1 MRRAH
6 EKMEKQLMP
15 STVPRAHERM
25 EKQLEPSAVPRAHE
39 KMEKQLKPN
48 TVPRAQVKLR
58 RQLTP
63 SAAPRDVQLK
73 PGDSVAQVKL
83 GRQLTPS
90 AAPRGVQLKGGQ
102 YGSGLRRCL
111 ETMSLNT
118 EEVQNPRESA
128 STMTEMLNNSR
139 DKTIITNNQRQRT
152 FQTNDDQKTREP
164 RLPATEDARDP
175 QERDMN
181 TYTIVK
187 MASWPGDS
195 QRGPM
200 APRLVHA
207 GPPPVPAPRRSAR
220 AVKPTERLITT
231 V

>member
-1 MRRAH
+1 
-6 EKMEKQLMP
+6 
-15 STVPRAHERM
+15 M
-25 EKQLEPSAVPRAHE
+25 EKQLEPSA
-39 KMEKQLKPN
+39 
-48 TVPRAQVKLR
+48 
-58 RQLTP
+58 
-63 SAAPRDVQLK
+63 APGGVQLK
-73 PGDSVAQVKL
+73 PGDRVLVRQHPMGRHKL
-83 GRQLTPS
+83 ADRYHDVPAEVITVPSETGGCFKLQHPDGQISRQHGCNLC
-90 AAPRGVQLKGGQ
+90 R
-102 YGSGLRRCL
+102 YL
-111 ETMSLNT
+111 EAMPLNT

>member
-1 MRRAH
+1 M
-6 EKMEKQLMP
+6 K
-15 STVPRAHERM
+15 
-25 EKQLEPSAVPRAHE
+25 
-39 KMEKQLKPN
+39 
-48 TVPRAQVKLR
+48 
-58 RQLTP
+58 
-63 SAAPRDVQLK
+63 
-73 PGDSVAQVKL
+73 
-83 GRQLTPS
+83 PS
-90 AAPRGVQLKGGQ
+90 AAPRGVQLKPGDRVLVRLHPMGRHKLADRYHDVPAEVITVPSETGGYFKLQ
-102 YGSGLRRCL
+102 HPDGQISRHHGSNLRRYL
-111 ETMSLNT
+111 EAMPLNT
-118 EEVQNPRESA
+118 EEVQNPRETV
-128 STMTEMLNNSR
+128 STMTEMSNHSRDRTLNPNNLR
-139 DKTIITNNQRQRT
+139 DKTFVTNNQRQSI

-175 QERDMN
+175 QERDI